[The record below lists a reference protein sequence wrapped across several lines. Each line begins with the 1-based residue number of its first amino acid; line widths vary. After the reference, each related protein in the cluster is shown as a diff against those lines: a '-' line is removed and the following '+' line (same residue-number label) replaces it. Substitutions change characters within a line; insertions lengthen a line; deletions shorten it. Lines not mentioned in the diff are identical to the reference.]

1 VRRASQFDIAK
12 AAKYC
17 ARFVHT
23 AENEKQLRVRN
34 LSYAAML
41 ERLTIVEIKALRAK
55 LARFSGGQQDAAVQF
70 HCLVVDSN
78 LAQALL
84 GRDDPMLREVLA
96 SSIAQLEEALRRSRA
111 EAACP
116 AWPPKGSRVSKVLTV
131 VHRARPAAL

>member
-1 VRRASQFDIAK
+1 MLPCSSGSLLWKSRRSVRSWLAS
-12 AAKYC
+12 AAGSKMR
-17 ARFVHT
+17 RF
-23 AENEKQLRVRN
+23 N
-34 LSYAAML
+34 S
-41 ERLTIVEIKALRAK
+41 IVSS
-55 LARFSGGQQDAAVQF
+55 F
-70 HCLVVDSN
+70 DSN

>member
-23 AENEKQLRVRN
+23 AENEKQLRARN

-41 ERLTIVEIKALRAK
+41 DRFTIALRAK
-55 LARFSGGQQDAAVQF
+55 LARLSGGQQDAAVQF
-70 HCLVVDSN
+70 NCLVVDSN
-78 LAQALL
+78 LALALL

-116 AWPPKGSRVSKVLTV
+116 AWPPKGSRVSRVLTV

>member
-1 VRRASQFDIAK
+1 MRRASQFDIAK

-17 ARFVHT
+17 AWFVHT
-23 AENEKQLRVRN
+23 AENEKQLRARN

-41 ERLTIVEIKALRAK
+41 DRFTIEALRAK

-70 HCLVVDSN
+70 NCLVVDSN

-116 AWPPKGSRVSKVLTV
+116 AWPPKGSPVSKVLTV
-131 VHRARPAAL
+131 VHRARSAVL